1 MGLTWA
7 LLGGYQGES
16 VLAEMVSEV
25 VPRRGRCWQTR
36 SVVQAGMG
44 WGVLRRRLQPPQAQ
58 ESGEALVWDPALQVA
73 GLVGARWTQVGAV
86 EWGCGGRKSYNL
98 GKGYCECPL
107 QETGM
112 GRGTGNPAT

>member
-1 MGLTWA
+1 M
-7 LLGGYQGES
+7 
-16 VLAEMVSEV
+16 LAEMVSEV
-25 VPRRGRCWQTR
+25 VPRRGRCWQTH

-86 EWGCGGRKSYNL
+86 EWGCGHWCSGSKCHRQVEAQVWTQCWY
-98 GKGYCECPL
+98 
-107 QETGM
+107 
-112 GRGTGNPAT
+112 